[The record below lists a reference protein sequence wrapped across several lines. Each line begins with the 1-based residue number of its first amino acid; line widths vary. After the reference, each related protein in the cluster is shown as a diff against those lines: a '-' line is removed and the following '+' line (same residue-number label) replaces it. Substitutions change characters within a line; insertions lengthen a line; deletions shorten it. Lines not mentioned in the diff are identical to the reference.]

1 MLDLKEYAAIAGKP
15 GLYKILKPT
24 RTGVIIESVEEKPQR
39 TTANATAKVSLLKE
53 ITIYTTDVV
62 GSATLVSILET
73 LYAKYPEGTPVNTK
87 SDPADLLEFFGEI
100 LPDYDRE
107 RVYASDVKKIVNWY
121 NLLLGYNPAMFEE
134 VTAVDEAET
143 AETPIAE
150 NAAIIAEEAKAV
162 EATSEAV
169 AEVTAIEEKVEAAP
183 EETPKP
189 KKAAK
194 KAKAE

>member
-150 NAAIIAEEAKAV
+150 NAAAEETTSEVVEATAEEA
-162 EATSEAV
+162 
-169 AEVTAIEEKVEAAP
+169 
-183 EETPKP
+183 PKP
-189 KKAAK
+189 KKATK